1 MKLKCSSSVDH
12 LGDCANPGVQLV
24 DRDHLQKQHLK
35 RLLLNEIFHSLQS
48 CKLTFLVADGRIP
61 ISVAGDE
68 VETKGAPPS
77 IWAMRLM

>member
-1 MKLKCSSSVDH
+1 MKLKSSVDH

-24 DRDHLQKQHLK
+24 DRDHLQDFCSMRYFILSKV
-35 RLLLNEIFHSLQS
+35 

-61 ISVAGDE
+61 INVAGDE
-68 VETKGAPPS
+68 VVETKGAPPS